1 MKYSTPSAFIVVA
14 LLLLAGCAGTLKA
27 PVIERTQS
35 SAKPAAQTSKSAIA
49 KKAAS
54 EKSADWRPDSYIV
67 KKGDTLYAIGLEYG
81 FDYKDIA
88 RWNEITA
95 PTYTIKVGQALK
107 LKAPAGIESSPVV
120 AAAAAA
126 APASATPEGTV
137 VSAIKTEAA
146 PQPKPLDE
154 PVSAAAEAKADVTKP
169 VEKTVD
175 DNAVEWGW
183 PAVGKI
189 LTRFSDTSKGL
200 DISGSVGQ
208 PVLSAASGKVV
219 YSGNGLRGYGKM
231 VIIKHNATYLSAY
244 AHNSQ
249 IVVKEGQDVVKGQ
262 KIAEMGNSDTDSV
275 MLHFEIRKLGQPI
288 DPEKFLPAN
297 ATMN

>member
-14 LLLLAGCAGTLKA
+14 LLLLAGCAGTLNSA
-27 PVIERTQS
+27 CDRTYSVKRKTGS
-35 SAKPAAQTSKSAIA
+35 SNQQICNR

-183 PAVGKI
+183 PAVGK
-189 LTRFSDTSKGL
+189 S
-200 DISGSVGQ
+200 
-208 PVLSAASGKVV
+208 
-219 YSGNGLRGYGKM
+219 
-231 VIIKHNATYLSAY
+231 
-244 AHNSQ
+244 
-249 IVVKEGQDVVKGQ
+249 
-262 KIAEMGNSDTDSV
+262 
-275 MLHFEIRKLGQPI
+275 
-288 DPEKFLPAN
+288 
-297 ATMN
+297 